1 MADDA
6 GDVEVLAQGRFLR
19 LVRRRGWEFA
29 ERPGIRG
36 IVVLVAVTP
45 QGELLLVEQHREAV
59 GGPVIELP
67 AGLAGDELGR
77 EDESLEEAAT
87 RELREETGWK
97 ASSWERLSTGP
108 PTSGISNEVVT
119 LLRAHGLVRHGH
131 GGGAGEE
138 RITVHAVPLADVP
151 SWLRHRE
158 ANGTLVDPKVWAGL
172 WWASAPSR

>member
-1 MADDA
+1 MADDG
-6 GDVEVLAQGRFLR
+6 GDVEVLARGRFLR

-45 QGELLLVEQHREAV
+45 QGELLLVEQHRESV

-67 AGLAGDELGR
+67 AGLAGDEPGR
-77 EDESLEEAAT
+77 EGETLEDAAR
-87 RELREETGWK
+87 RELREETGWE

-108 PTSGISNEVVT
+108 PTSGLSNEVVT
-119 LLRAHGLVRHGH
+119 LMRARGLTRHGD

-138 RITVHAVPLADVP
+138 RITVHALSLAEVP
-151 SWLRHRE
+151 SWLRPRD

-172 WWASAPSR
+172 WFATH